1 MAPSL
6 CSFLFFTALAAATSL
21 VDAFGPT
28 AIARPHRSPR
38 TTAAIAATS
47 TSTALRMGIFDA
59 FQKAFGNEEYGAPPD
74 AIKATARHILVPS
87 LEEAN
92 AVLGM
97 IGTSSFESL
106 AGQYSTCPSKS
117 RGGSLGSFQ
126 PGTMV
131 KEFDEVVFSPETKI
145 GEVQGPIQTQFGY
158 HLLVVDKRSGGS
170 DWY

>member
-1 MAPSL
+1 MAN
-6 CSFLFFTALAAATSL
+6 FFVLFVALIVVAATPFA
-21 VDAFGPT
+21 DAFAPT
-28 AIARPHRSPR
+28 SSAGRPATARS
-38 TTAAIAATS
+38 
-47 TSTALRMGIFDA
+47 MGIFDSIS
-59 FQKAFGNEEYGAPPD
+59 KAFSNEEYGAPPD
-74 AIKATARHILVPS
+74 AIKATARHILVPTI
-87 LEEAN
+87 EEAN
-92 AVLGM
+92 DVLDL
-97 IGTSSFESL
+97 IGKGEDSFAGL

-145 GEVQGPIQTQFGY
+145 GEVKGPIQTQFGY